1 MDLSNINSSYLI
13 IHGDKIDDIVSVLY
27 AMDYN
32 IIELKT
38 FFKGV
43 YGNAIIATN
52 NISND
57 ELRKNSI
64 FLLTHFNIN
73 HCIIKY
79 NGDMSIKK
87 VYQDGR
93 EDLLTLSVYNTD
105 ENKISYILNGISFS
119 FLDQTRYWKPK
130 RHDDLK
136 KGMVVE
142 YLNNNDK
149 WCEKKVDNPLL
160 EYNNFFKLLIK
171 YDKVRV
177 ENTK

>member
-1 MDLSNINSSYLI
+1 MDLTNINSSYLI
-13 IHGDKIDDIVSVLY
+13 IHGNKIDDVVSVLY
-27 AMDYN
+27 AMGYHILD
-32 IIELKT
+32 LKT

-43 YGNAIIATN
+43 YGDSVLATN
-52 NISND
+52 DVSND
-57 ELRKNSI
+57 ELRKNSV
-64 FLLTHFNIN
+64 FLLNHFDISD
-73 HCIIKY
+73 CIIKY
-79 NGDMSIKK
+79 NGDESIKRIFH
-87 VYQDGR
+87 DGR

-105 ENKISYILNGISFS
+105 EDKISYILNGISFS

-130 RHDDLK
+130 KHDDLK

-142 YLNNNDK
+142 YLNNNNN
-149 WCEKKVDNPLL
+149 WCKKTVDNPLL